1 MEDHKKREDLEKA
14 FKLLLKEKKLSSQA
28 QIVKALEEQ
37 GFEQINQTKVS
48 RMLMRFGAVRIRNAK
63 QEKVYHLPTEFC
75 IPATSSPLKNL
86 ITEIDHNQALVVI
99 KTSAGAASLIARLL
113 DSMSLSDGLLGTIAG
128 DDTIFC
134 TPTRQVSVADLYRSI
149 LNLFDQELE

>member
-1 MEDHKKREDLEKA
+1 MEERKKREDLERA

-28 QIVKALEEQ
+28 QIIKALQAQ
-37 GFEQINQTKVS
+37 GFDQINQTKVS

-63 QEKVYHLPTEFC
+63 QEKVYHLPTEFY

-86 ITEIDHNQALVVI
+86 ITDIDYNHALVVI
-99 KTSAGAASLIARLL
+99 KTSAGAAPLIARLL
-113 DSMSLSDGLLGTIAG
+113 DSMGASEGLLGTIAG

-134 TPTRQVSVADLYRSI
+134 TPTNQFNVDDLYQSI
-149 LNLFDQELE
+149 LKWFDQEI